1 MSGWQVALQVPV
13 TLADNR
19 KIVWSHMSFP
29 LPPSRARAATG
40 FTIIELMI
48 VVALIAV
55 LAAIASPRYSSY
67 RDRANTFQAV
77 QDINAMSSKI
87 SNRWND
93 ARDYPQSLDEIQMG
107 GKLDPWGNPYV
118 YYNVDANGKGG
129 ARKDHALNPINTDF
143 DLYSLG
149 PDKKSKPQ
157 ITQQDSLDDVI
168 RANNGA
174 FVGIASSF

>member
-1 MSGWQVALQVPV
+1 LHPS
-13 TLADNR
+13 D
-19 KIVWSHMSFP
+19 P
-29 LPPSRARAATG
+29 LNRARAIAG
-40 FTIIELMI
+40 FTIVELML

-55 LAAIASPRYSSY
+55 LAAIASPAYTSY

-77 QDINAMSSKI
+77 QDITGMSAKI

-93 ARDYPQSLDEIQMG
+93 ARSYPETLDEIGMG
-107 GKLDPWGNPYV
+107 GTLDPWGSPYV
-118 YYNVDANGKGG
+118 YYNVDSNGKGH

-157 ITQQDSLDDVI
+157 ITQKDSVDDVI
-168 RANNGA
+168 RASNGA
-174 FVGIASSF
+174 FFGKASDF